1 MALVIIQQPGP
12 IRLLREYFVYHTS
25 RPRWP
30 DCRNDHLI
38 AQTYAAEIKGRY
50 HLFAV
55 DCGAFSTSK
64 FGELLANPPGAEE
77 ATKRLH
83 AKALEL
89 AHQHNQKTVEL
100 MEMPELRQEV
110 RDLTLLGSIP

>member
-12 IRLLREYFVYHTS
+12 IWRLREYFVYHTS

-38 AQTYAAEIKGRY
+38 AQTYAAEINDRY

-55 DCGAFSTSK
+55 DCGASYSFE
-64 FGELLANPPGAEE
+64 FGELLANSPGAEE

-89 AHQHNQKTVEL
+89 AHQHNQRTVEF
-100 MEMPELRQEV
+100 MEMPELRQEI